1 MTAERDRISE
11 SPGSRKAWA
20 GNSAYDAESLLAA
33 PQATVRVHFETRR
46 FLNFV
51 AGFSNIIIHT
61 PRGFDHRARGLF
73 GGLCFLGGHRYVRSS
88 M

>member
-51 AGFSNIIIHT
+51 AGFSNIIIGDYI
-61 PRGFDHRARGLF
+61 RKCRNLSINAGSVAGL
-73 GGLCFLGGHRYVRSS
+73 SI
-88 M
+88 